1 MFRLTTL
8 AAAALAALIPLAD
21 SLAATAIATAPDWL
35 HVVRRDR
42 YDGVTDDLVT
52 GGLGLAGLSGNAPA
66 YADPSAPTFAELRR
80 AVLRRPPSAA
90 NGFGRLF
97 GPGVDPGTGRL
108 TGDGRIAGDEV
119 LAYADDGSGRVM
131 AGLLL
136 QVPASFD
143 PARACIVAVA
153 TPGSQNVWADMQ
165 RGGYWGLTHGC
176 AVVWAD
182 KGLGAGVYELDSRRG
197 VGIDGSL
204 VAQAARLL
212 PADGPA
218 LQAFA
223 VSHPYRLGYKW
234 AHAGWT
240 QEADW
245 GQSVLR
251 AVQFA
256 LHELGS
262 RSWPGGATVAR
273 GNTRVI
279 ATGFSNGGGAVLK
292 AAEQDE
298 QGLIDGVVA
307 MSPQIMTPMSERVVV
322 EQGARRR
329 VGANRTIF
337 DTLSFSNLYKSCAAL
352 ALPDTPGAS
361 SLKFAANRCAS
372 LADAGLLKAG
382 TVQQQA
388 RESLD
393 RLHAFGL
400 QAEADSQIA
409 GGALAEQSALGQA
422 SQYGRFTL
430 EENLCGLGFAAVD
443 KDGKPRAASAAES
456 AQWFA
461 SQVGGTPD
469 GRIVT
474 TINEADPNG
483 ARQSSVSV
491 SRSTGRQDYNFDAA
505 MCLRE
510 LAVGSSA
517 NALRVQA
524 GLRSVL
530 ATGDLRSRPTL
541 IVHGRADPVEP
552 PDFTSRAYLGLNSL
566 VAARPD
572 TLRYVEVTLAT
583 HGEPGPAATGL
594 VPLSPY
600 QIQAMEAM
608 WAHLAEGRP
617 LPPSQVVR
625 TSVPSGSAGGKPQV
639 EASDLPRIAASPP
652 RADRIVARDGR
663 VTVPD

>member
-1 MFRLTTL
+1 MTRLSTL
-8 AAAALAALIPLAD
+8 AAAALVACIPLGDA
-21 SLAATAIATAPDWL
+21 LAATAATPPDWL

-42 YDGVTDDLVT
+42 YDGVSDDLVT
-52 GGLGLAGLSGNAPA
+52 GGVGIAGLGGAAPPF
-66 YADPSAPTFAELRR
+66 ADPAAPTFAEMRR
-80 AVLRRPPSAA
+80 AILRRPPSVA

-97 GPGVDPGTGRL
+97 GANVDPATGRVS
-108 TGDGRIAGDEV
+108 GDGRIAGDEV
-119 LAYADDGSGRVM
+119 LAYADDGSGAVM

-136 QVPASFD
+136 QVPVTFD

-182 KGLGAGVYELDSRRG
+182 KGLGAGVYDLDSRRG
-197 VGIDGSL
+197 VAIDGQL
-204 VAQAARLL
+204 TDRAARLL
-212 PADGPA
+212 PEDSAA
-218 LQAFA
+218 LRAFA
-223 VSHPYRLGYKW
+223 ASHPHRLGYKW
-234 AHAGWT
+234 AHGGWT

-262 RSWPGGATVAR
+262 RDWPGGASVTRA
-273 GNTRVI
+273 NTKVI
-279 ATGFSNGGGAVLK
+279 ASGFSNGGGAVLK

-298 QGLIDGVVA
+298 TGLIDGVVA
-307 MSPQIMTPMSERVVV
+307 MSPQIMTPASERVVI
-322 EQGARRR
+322 EQGERRR
-329 VGANRTIF
+329 VGGNRTIF
-337 DTLSFSNLYKSCAAL
+337 DTLSFGNLYRSCAAL

-361 SLKFAANRCAS
+361 GLKFAANRCAS
-372 LADAGLLKAG
+372 LADAGLLEAAELPA
-382 TVQQQA
+382 QA

-393 RLHAFGL
+393 RLHAFGM
-400 QAEADSQIA
+400 QPEADSQIA
-409 GGALAEQSALGQA
+409 GGALAEQSTLGQA
-422 SQYGRFTL
+422 SQYGRFRI
-430 EENLCGLGFAAVD
+430 EENLCGLSFAAVD
-443 KDGKPRAASAAES
+443 QDGRPRVATPAES
-456 AQWFA
+456 AHWFV
-461 SQVGGTPD
+461 SQLGGTPD
-469 GRIVT
+469 GRVVT
-474 TINEADPNG
+474 VINEAARGG
-483 ARQSSVSV
+483 ARQSAASV

-505 MCLRE
+505 LCLRE
-510 LAVGSSA
+510 LATGSSA

-552 PDFTSRAYLGLNSL
+552 PDFTSRAYLGLHSL

-572 TLRYVEVTLAT
+572 TLRYIEVTRAT
-583 HGEPGPAATGL
+583 HGEPGPTAAGL

-600 QIQAMEAM
+600 QLQALEAM
-608 WAHLAEGRP
+608 WAHLMQGKP
-617 LPPSQVVR
+617 LPPSQLVR
-625 TSVPSGSAGGKPQV
+625 TAAPSGTAGGKPQV
-639 EASDLPRIAASPP
+639 EAADLPPIAASPR